1 MQSAIAACQSLA
13 PAGGARGQGSQ
24 AFEAYRSCLGDHGVV
39 VPSPSSTDSS
49 AAGPPPTFDRS
60 DPTFASAN
68 EICRA
73 LLPQSETYTTV
84 AP

>member
-24 AFEAYRSCLGDHGVV
+24 AFQAYTSCLADHGVV
-39 VPSPSSTDSS
+39 APDPSSTDSS

-60 DPTFASAN
+60 DPAFASAN

-73 LLPQSETYTTV
+73 LLPQAATSTTV